1 MNRNIALVVNAHKPE
16 EMAERFRAVYSE
28 LDEQARIRPVNFG
41 NGFSRDIPSTTDE
54 ILFTGGVQESLGS
67 NPELKEEAFNLVKGV
82 AEPVLGVCFGA
93 QVVARAHGARLI
105 KLPAK
110 REGEAPVEIVVI
122 GNPYLG
128 QYAGTFQQAHESHSW
143 ALDQDRFPDELEIL
157 GRSEDGVEIFAH
169 HQLPHGGVQFHPELG
184 LGRNDGLHLF
194 DGLRKSVL
202 DKAKRE
208 LD

>member
-1 MNRNIALVVNAHKPE
+1 MNRNITLVLNAHKPE
-16 EMAERFRAVYSE
+16 EMAEKFRTVYHE
-28 LDEQARIRPVNFG
+28 IDQRAKITPVNLG

-54 ILFTGGVQESLGS
+54 ILFTGGVRESLGS
-67 NPELKEEAFNLVKGV
+67 NPELKEEAFNLVRGV

-93 QVVARAHGARLI
+93 QVVARAHGARLV
-105 KLPAK
+105 KMPAK
-110 REGEAPVEIVVI
+110 REGEAPVEIIVA
-122 GNPYLG
+122 GKTYLG
-128 QYAGTFQQAHESHSW
+128 QYAGRPQLALESHTW
-143 ALDQDRFPDELEIL
+143 ALDEDSFPGQLEVL

-184 LGRNDGLHLF
+184 VGRNDGLHLF